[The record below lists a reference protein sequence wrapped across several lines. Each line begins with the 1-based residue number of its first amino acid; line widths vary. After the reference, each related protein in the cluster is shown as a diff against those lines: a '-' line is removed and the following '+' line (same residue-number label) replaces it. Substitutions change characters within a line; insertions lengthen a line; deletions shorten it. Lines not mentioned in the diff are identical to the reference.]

1 MERIFTLPCLTIGI
15 LQLTKLTYHLLRCS
29 WDAAQEPNFQPLPCY
44 WNLNILPRGL
54 NKVLPV
60 MQEFRKGTTTNMWKN
75 WSLWVKEILCESE
88 NQDRGCRLPAVNK
101 ISEAP
106 RPYVVKSQGTSFRR
120 NRRDLIKMANPVSEQ
135 LKDSEVIWLFKP
147 SS

>member
-1 MERIFTLPCLTIGI
+1 M
-15 LQLTKLTYHLLRCS
+15 
-29 WDAAQEPNFQPLPCY
+29 
-44 WNLNILPRGL
+44 
-54 NKVLPV
+54 
-60 MQEFRKGTTTNMWKN
+60 
-75 WSLWVKEILCESE
+75 KEILCESE

-135 LKDSEVIWLFKP
+135 LKDSEVIC
-147 SS
+147 SSQVHNSVVPKKVSSKGQTIQPPVWVKDYVTVYLRLVC